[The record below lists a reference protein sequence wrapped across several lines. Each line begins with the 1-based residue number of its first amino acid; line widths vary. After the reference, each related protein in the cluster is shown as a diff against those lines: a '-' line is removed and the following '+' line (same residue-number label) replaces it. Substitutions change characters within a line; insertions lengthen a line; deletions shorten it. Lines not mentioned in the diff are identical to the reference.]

1 LFLIAFLVFFSILY
15 PEATSFLVWIAVA
28 LLVMG
33 TTGAGDWGAGASEQV
48 RYWWKI
54 W

>member
-1 LFLIAFLVFFSILY
+1 VFFSILY
-15 PEATSFLVWIAVA
+15 PEATSFLVWISVA

-33 TTGAGDWGAGASEQV
+33 TTGAGDWGTDASAQV
-48 RYWWKI
+48 GYWWKI

>member
-15 PEATSFLVWIAVA
+15 PETTSFLVWITVA

-33 TTGAGDWGAGASEQV
+33 TTGAGDWGADASEQV